1 MFFEGGRLV
10 DFHGPE
16 APGVEDDHREAG
28 AVDEIILPT
37 EAPAFLIDAEGVA
50 EHDDIVVFV
59 VVLEVVGDLK
69 KILVEDG
76 LGHPVAK
83 LILGISSQSGQVA
96 VHGLQPRSEAPDHSE
111 DRHKGGS
118 KNFTVKIE
126 AHLKILVEEGAH
138 FAEIKHTPNEK
149 QKRAGK
155 PEE

>member
-1 MFFEGGRLV
+1 M
-10 DFHGPE
+10 
-16 APGVEDDHREAG
+16 
-28 AVDEIILPT
+28 PT
-37 EAPAFLIDAEGVA
+37 EAAAFLIDAEGIT

-59 VVLEVVGDLK
+59 VILEVVGDLK

-126 AHLKILVEEGAH
+126 AHLKIFVEKRAH
-138 FAEIKHTPNEK
+138 FAEVEHAPNED
-149 QKRAGK
+149 QQRAGK